1 MEVIMRIILYIM
13 LLLIILLGVTFAYLN
28 AAPVAFNYYLGVKT
42 IPLSLLLVCSLGVG
56 LIIGFLIMTISWIKL
71 KNEKRRLTKQLK
83 QAKQELENLRAAPL
97 M

>member
-1 MEVIMRIILYIM
+1 MRIILYII

-28 AAPVAFNYYLGVKT
+28 AVPVAFNYYLGVKN

-56 LIIGFLIMTISWIKL
+56 LIIGFLIMTISWFKL
-71 KNEKRRLTKQLK
+71 KNERRRLKKQLK
-83 QAKQELENLRAAPL
+83 HAKQELENLRAVPL